1 MKEYEAIIYEDG
13 VKKVH
18 TIEAEPEQTRN
29 VSLGKCL
36 MPMIFTLRRCITN
49 GSSQKL

>member
-18 TIEAEPEQTRN
+18 TIEAETRADAQRLAWEMFDADDIYIAEVYN
-29 VSLGKCL
+29 
-36 MPMIFTLRRCITN
+36 
-49 GSSQKL
+49 